1 MNFPL
6 LALFTRSLQEDARA
20 AATYWAR
27 GALAAFILLIV
38 VAMASSNSWGGAPGR
53 TFFISIISLQ
63 TVSITL
69 VGLSYFGSVITEEK
83 EEQTLGLLRM
93 TDLNPL
99 SILLGK
105 STSRLCGALLLL
117 IAQLPFTIFAITYG
131 GISLA
136 QIIASYCA
144 LGAYTFLLC
153 NVALLGSVI
162 ARRTAGAA
170 AFTVIVVGFLLSSG
184 PILGW
189 LHSRLGNYG
198 IKTGLKP
205 LADTLWDTT
214 LIARFMEILGTGFT
228 RSPVG
233 LQVAS
238 NLALGV
244 LCFLIAWAVFG
255 RCCDRAPAEI
265 ASAAPARKIL
275 GLSLRRPPRPQAHAL
290 HWKDF
295 HFLCGGRIGLIVRII
310 GYGGAAAY
318 ACYRMLEKG
327 GSVGFSA
334 VGSLVSFV
342 YSIDLAILA
351 ARMFGTEIRDQTL
364 SALATLPLTIRQI
377 AYRKALVLVQFAL
390 PGAIAV
396 ITCGVITIVA
406 YTGAIRGSSGQAPS
420 YITMFIGQVLSNWLN
435 IIFIV
440 HVVAWLS
447 LIVKRGAVPI
457 GYVAAQAF
465 HTIIA
470 IGSMALAAALG
481 SFRGGNMTFLTYGQ
495 FVGAGASIIAIVVLH
510 YQSLRRLEGVVSES

>member
-1 MNFPL
+1 MNLPL

-27 GALAAFILLIV
+27 GALAAFILIIV
-38 VAMASSNSWGGAPGR
+38 AGMAASNSWGGAPGK

-69 VGLSYFGSVITEEK
+69 VGLSYFCSVITEEK

-162 ARRTAGAA
+162 ARRTGGAA
-170 AFTVIVVGFLLSSG
+170 TFTVIVVGFLLSSG
-184 PILGW
+184 PLLGW
-189 LHSRLGNYG
+189 LHSRLGSYG
-198 IKTGLKP
+198 IQSGLKP
-205 LADTLWDTT
+205 LADRLWDTT
-214 LIARFMEILGTGFT
+214 LIAHLIEILGTGFA
-228 RSPVG
+228 RSPAG

-255 RCCDRAPAEI
+255 RCCDRAPAES

-275 GLSLRRPPRPQAHAL
+275 GLSVRRPPRPQARAL

-295 HFLCGGRIGLIVRII
+295 HFLHGGRIGLIIRIV
-310 GYGGAAAY
+310 GYGGAAAF
-318 ACYRMLEKG
+318 ACLEMLRRSG
-327 GSVGFSA
+327 TIGFSA
-334 VGSLVSFV
+334 AGSLVSFV

-364 SALATLPLTIRQI
+364 SALATLPLTLRQI
-377 AYRKALVLVQFAL
+377 AYRKSLVLMQFAL

-396 ITCGVITIVA
+396 ITCGVLTIVSFTRA
-406 YTGAIRGSSGQAPS
+406 IGGSGAPPS
-420 YITMFIGQVLSNWLN
+420 YSTMIIGQTLSNWLN
-435 IIFIV
+435 IVFLV

-447 LIVKRGAVPI
+447 LFVKRGAVPI

-470 IGSMALAAALG
+470 IGGIAVG
-481 SFRGGNMTFLTYGQ
+481 SLF
-495 FVGAGASIIAIVVLH
+495 GASRNGSLGFVSLSALLGIGASLGAIIILH
-510 YQSLRRLEGVVSES
+510 YQSLRRLEAVVSDS